1 MVERSAARILMVEDE
16 SNVGSTLSER
26 LTRDGFAV
34 CWSKSAAEARAAIA
48 LERFDL
54 AILDVGL
61 PDGNGFE
68 IGGVL
73 REKHPGTAIVFLTA
87 FGSPEDRVRGLEL
100 GAEDYVVKPFHLK
113 ELLLR
118 IQNALKRVQRIA
130 TLGGDGEGVL
140 VGKARVFFDRF
151 QAETEGRTVALTHKE
166 MAVLKLLVE
175 RKGQVVSRDEILDEG
190 WSKNEFPTT
199 RTVDN
204 FIMKLR
210 RLVERDPENPEVI
223 RSVRGVGYQLILS

>member
-1 MVERSAARILMVEDE
+1 MAERVSRILMVEDE

-26 LTRDGFAV
+26 LAREGFQV
-34 CWSKSAAEARAAIA
+34 NWRRTAAEARRAIES
-48 LERFDL
+48 ERFEL

-68 IGGVL
+68 LGELL
-73 REKHPGTAIVFLTA
+73 RATHPGTAIVFLTA

-118 IQNALKRVQRIA
+118 IQNALKRVQQMA
-130 TLGGDGEGVL
+130 TFAGEGG
-140 VGKARVFFDRF
+140 VGVTVGRAKVFFDRF
-151 QAETEGRTVALTHKE
+151 QAEVDGRLVPLTHKE
-166 MAVLKLLVE
+166 TAVLRLLVE
-175 RKGQVVSRDEILDEG
+175 RRGQVVSRDVILDEG

-210 RLVERDPENPEVI
+210 RLVERDPEHPEVI
-223 RSVRGVGYQLILS
+223 RSVRGVGYQLVQD